1 MAWHISLSL
10 YRRVYAKLCRT
21 HLKSSLPH
29 CWSRSLQPLMQFIL
43 APASPSFDRYRP
55 HANLVFSCGFCTLW
69 LSAFF
74 ASSSPV
80 LSFMTLSCVRV
91 FVDGLAHLMCFLF
104 QGLSQTVL
112 HTFLTLDAQLHSIT
126 LSSPYVSTNRR
137 PNAQKQGAAVDRRR
151 RLQSAAP
158 CPKARVMAF

>member
-55 HANLVFSCGFCTLW
+55 HANLVFSYAFCTLW

-91 FVDGLAHLMCFLF
+91 SVDGLARLTLFLL
-104 QGLSQTVL
+104 QGISKTAL
-112 HTFLTLDAQLHSIT
+112 HNFLPLDAQLYSIT
-126 LSSPYVSTNRR
+126 LSSPNVSSNRR
-137 PNAQKQGAAVDRRR
+137 PKARKRGAAVDRRR

-158 CPKARVMAF
+158 FLKNGSRAS